1 MKLIR
6 DKLGAELPVVFMS
19 TRDDIEARLQA
30 VRAGG
35 LAYFTKPFDV
45 GLLIDQ
51 LDTLTSSEP
60 PDHYRVLVV
69 DDEAP
74 MTSFY
79 RAVLE
84 AAGMEVATLNDPMA
98 VMSEMVSFMPEIILM
113 DLYMPGCSGLE
124 LAQMI
129 RQQESYVSMP
139 IVYLSAES
147 DRERQ
152 LKAMSAGG
160 DDFLT
165 KPIDPAHLV
174 SAVTSRVERWR
185 TLRSFMV
192 RDSLTG
198 LLNHTRT
205 NEELE
210 VEIARAR
217 RTQSNLI
224 YAMIDIDF
232 FKNVNDSYGHPTGDR
247 VIKGLARLLQQRLR
261 KVDIVG
267 RVGGEEFA
275 AIMIDTNA
283 ENAIRVLDEMR
294 QHFAGVVHFSD
305 TAEFSVTFS
314 CGAADFSEFGDSNS
328 LREAA
333 DRALYKAKGEG
344 RNKVVLAEA
353 E

>member
-1 MKLIR
+1 
-6 DKLGAELPVVFMS
+6 
-19 TRDDIEARLQA
+19 
-30 VRAGG
+30 
-35 LAYFTKPFDV
+35 
-45 GLLIDQ
+45 
-51 LDTLTSSEP
+51 
-60 PDHYRVLVV
+60 
-69 DDEAP
+69 
-74 MTSFY
+74 
-79 RAVLE
+79 
-84 AAGMEVATLNDPMA
+84 
-98 VMSEMVSFMPEIILM
+98 
-113 DLYMPGCSGLE
+113 MPGCSGLE

-232 FKNVNDSYGHPTGDR
+232 FKNVNDNYGHPTGDR

-283 ENAIRVLDEMR
+283 ENALRVLDEMR

-333 DRALYKAKGEG
+333 DRALYKAKGDG